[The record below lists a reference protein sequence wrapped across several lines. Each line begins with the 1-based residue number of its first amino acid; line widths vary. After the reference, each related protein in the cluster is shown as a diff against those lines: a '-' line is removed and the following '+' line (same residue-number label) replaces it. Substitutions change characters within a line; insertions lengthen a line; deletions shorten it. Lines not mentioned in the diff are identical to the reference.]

1 VFYLR
6 AIFLERRNLAVAS
19 PAHCVIGR
27 KKPCS
32 DADMSSAIGSKH
44 LAPGMVSHISARR
57 RMLLR
62 NGAPGDCWRASRGPS
77 LCCSVARP
85 A

>member
-6 AIFLERRNLAVAS
+6 AIFLELSPGAQGRNPALPS

-32 DADMSSAIGSKH
+32 DADMSSAIGSN
-44 LAPGMVSHISARR
+44 I
-57 RMLLR
+57 LL
-62 NGAPGDCWRASRGPS
+62 
-77 LCCSVARP
+77 P
-85 A
+85 AWLVIFPPAAECY